1 MPVVPPDSR
10 KTLRCASFHSV
21 KGGVGKSTLSY
32 LVARL
37 LAEDGPVVLVD
48 ADLTGTSLADVLPLR
63 APRWNGIGAEDLL
76 PLDRQPDD
84 WSPFDP
90 QCQHLTS
97 RASLSDGHRRVVP
110 LLNDFLLW
118 AKGRY
123 DATED
128 VDPRALF
135 WKLPE
140 GDPLVDKLF
149 VVPSSALPNDLA
161 QIMPLIYDELHAA
174 YLESRLE
181 WLLHW
186 LLEKTGVRT
195 VVFDTPPTIPGLSR
209 AVLSMAMRLPLHVAL
224 AEDDCTPR
232 ELTQEYTSKI
242 DWTPFLVVTTDI
254 QDLRAAERWLE
265 GPENPDVARIQVVLN
280 RTAKQWKD
288 LEQDLTRKLS
298 GSQDLA
304 RSFYEGKLLRSPLVV
319 PSTGSLKIF
328 KGEPHA
334 LNGASD
340 LVSLVER
347 MRE

>member
-1 MPVVPPDSR
+1 MPVVLPDSP

-37 LAEDGPVVLVD
+37 LAEEGPVVLVD

-63 APRWNGIGAEDLL
+63 APRWNGVGADQIL
-76 PLDRQPDD
+76 PLNLPPDE
-84 WSPFDP
+84 WSPCDLE
-90 QCQHLTS
+90 CQHLAN
-97 RASLSDGHRRVVP
+97 RASFPDGHLRVVP

-123 DATED
+123 DATTD

-135 WKLPE
+135 WRLLE
-140 GDPLVDKLF
+140 DDPLVDSLF
-149 VVPSSALPNDLA
+149 VIPSSALPNDLT

-186 LLEKTGVRT
+186 ILEKTDVRT

-209 AVLSMAMRLPLHVAL
+209 AVLSMAMRLPEYVDL
-224 AEDDCTPR
+224 AVDGGTPR
-232 ELTQEYTSKI
+232 ELTKEYTERI
-242 DWTPFLVVTTDI
+242 NWTPFLVVTPDI

-265 GPENPDVARIQVVLN
+265 GPDNPDIDRIQVVLN
-280 RTAKQWKD
+280 RATKSWNDLKQE
-288 LEQDLTRKLS
+288 LPHKLS
-298 GSQDLA
+298 GGGDLA
-304 RSFYEGKLLRSPLVV
+304 RTLYEGKLLRSPLVV
-319 PSTGSLKIF
+319 SSASSLKIF
-328 KGEPHA
+328 RRDPHA
-334 LNGASD
+334 SDVASNVTP
-340 LVSLVER
+340 LVAR
-347 MRE
+347 MKR